1 MTSPGDSVAPLD
13 TTVAVETPEH
23 VRFRHQVVGPTR
35 RATAWFI
42 DVMFRAV
49 IAGVLLVLVSLFVV
63 IPDIGPGITVGLGA
77 VVLFL
82 AEWFYFAAFEALWSG
97 RTPGKRWTGL
107 RVVRENGQP
116 IDATAA
122 ILRNL
127 LRAVDFLPGVYA
139 IGSLVMARDPKFRRL
154 GDMAAGT
161 MVVHEER
168 KRMAQTFVLHPP
180 PSEQEIAWVK
190 HLPPLRLQDLKTID
204 LLLRRASRL
213 HPDRVSELAE
223 MIAPAYA
230 RRLGTRF
237 TEPVRFLAL
246 LHHRA
251 RLKAGAR

>member
-1 MTSPGDSVAPLD
+1 MTSPAESVAPLD

-35 RATAWFI
+35 RAAAWFI
-42 DVMFRAV
+42 DVILRAAIV
-49 IAGVLLVLVSLFVV
+49 GALLLLLSIFIV
-63 IPDIGPGITVGLGA
+63 IPEIGTGLTLGLGA
-77 VVLFL
+77 VVVFL

-97 RTPGKRWTGL
+97 RTPGKRWTSL
-107 RVVRENGQP
+107 RVVRDNGQP

-127 LRAVDFLPGVYA
+127 LRAVDFLPGLYA
-139 IGSLVMARDPKFRRL
+139 IGSAVMARDPKFRRL

-161 MVVHEER
+161 MVVYEER
-168 KRMAQTFVLHPP
+168 KRIAQTFVLQPP
-180 PSEQEIAWVK
+180 ASEEELAWVK
-190 HLPPLRLQDLKTID
+190 NLPRLRLHDLKTID
-204 LLLRRASRL
+204 LLLRRAARL

-237 TEPVRFLAL
+237 NEPVRFLAL

-251 RLKAGAR
+251 RLKAGLR